1 MIEKRFE
8 NRLNKSN
15 VKFNTLNPVWDNE
28 KEDALNVFEM
38 INELNYLND
47 CCNNLIDD
55 NTEYVAEIN
64 QMHKE
69 NEQLKKDLNS
79 ISHNWALMY
88 DEAKNKVEE
97 LSKENKK
104 LKARLGI
111 NDDERVVGS
120 IVLGYR
126 KEGDNIPSKPR
137 KEDFIRILK

>member
-1 MIEKRFE
+1 MNEKRFE

-38 INELNYLND
+38 IDELNYLND

-64 QMHKE
+64 QIHKE

-104 LKARLGI
+104 LKSINNQLENRLEESGI
-111 NDDERVVGS
+111 GIALKMEELND
-120 IVLGYR
+120 
-126 KEGDNIPSKPR
+126 
-137 KEDFIRILK
+137 

>member
-38 INELNYLND
+38 IDELNYLND

-64 QMHKE
+64 QIHKE

-104 LKARLGI
+104 LKSINNQLKDRLEESGI
-111 NDDERVVGS
+111 GIALKMEDLND
-120 IVLGYR
+120 
-126 KEGDNIPSKPR
+126 
-137 KEDFIRILK
+137 

>member
-38 INELNYLND
+38 IDELNYLND

-64 QMHKE
+64 QIHKE

-104 LKARLGI
+104 LKSINNQLKDRLEESGI
-111 NDDERVVGS
+111 G
-120 IVLGYR
+120 IAL
-126 KEGDNIPSKPR
+126 KM
-137 KEDFIRILK
+137 ED

>member
-38 INELNYLND
+38 IDELNYLND

-64 QMHKE
+64 QIHKE

-104 LKARLGI
+104 LKSINNQLENRLEESGI
-111 NDDERVVGS
+111 GIALKMEELND
-120 IVLGYR
+120 
-126 KEGDNIPSKPR
+126 
-137 KEDFIRILK
+137 